1 MTRLLTIDEIK
12 ELEKQG
18 CSSTDWNLIRTTA
31 DILSVRNIRNV
42 SFSGNVVIGTFKE
55 NVSFDGG
62 LELPSG
68 IYNALIHNCIIGNNV
83 LIQNIPLGICNYE
96 ISDHVVIKDCHT
108 INCRKRSSFGNGVKV
123 AVLNEQGGREIPV
136 IENMSSHLAY
146 ILTLYRHRPLAIE
159 NLFKLIE
166 NYSLQAESD
175 KGFIAPYVRIINCG
189 DIFETKIGPY
199 AQLSGVKLLENGS
212 VMSEEDAPAVIG
224 EGVIAK
230 DFIISSDADI
240 SENVILDKCF
250 IGQGCKLG
258 KQYSAENSVFF
269 ANCIGMHGE
278 ACSIFAGPYTVTHH
292 KSTLLI
298 AGYFSFMNA
307 GSGSNQ
313 SNHMY
318 KLGPL
323 HQGIV
328 ERGSKTS
335 SDSYLLWPARIG
347 AFSIVMG
354 RHYKHA
360 DTSDLPFSYL
370 IEKENK
376 TYLTPAANLRSVGT
390 IRDAKKWQKRDKR
403 KGKNIIDQIN
413 FNLLSPYTIQKM
425 EKGERILET
434 LKVCVGETSDFYSY
448 QSARIKSNA
457 LEKGLSLYRSAIV
470 KFLGNSLI
478 SRIGSEPIRSRSELL
493 SRLRPKHDIGK
504 GDWVDMAGLIAPQS
518 EIERIIDYIE
528 GGEANLAE
536 VQKMFEQIH
545 LNYYEYEWTW
555 AVEMLERRYK
565 KGIKDWTPGDIKRF
579 IKEWLKCVI
588 DLDNELYIDAQKE
601 FTLIHRTGFG
611 VDGDLDTKHIDFSQ
625 VRGEFERNSFVV
637 ELKEH
642 IRKKT
647 ELGEKTIALIQYSE

>member
-1 MTRLLTIDEIK
+1 MSRLLSIDEIK
-12 ELEKQG
+12 VLEKQG
-18 CSSTDWNLIRTTA
+18 CSSDNWSLIRTTA
-31 DILSVRNIRNV
+31 EILSVKNIRNAT
-42 SFSGNVVIGTFKE
+42 FSGEVVIGEFRNLINFE
-55 NVSFDGG
+55 GG
-62 LELPSG
+62 LKLPSG
-68 IYNALIHNCIIGNNV
+68 IYNSIIHNCVIGNNV
-83 LIQNIPLGICNYE
+83 LIQNITSGICNYD
-96 ISDHVVIKDCHT
+96 ISDNVVIKDCHS
-108 INCRKRSSFGNGVKV
+108 INCRKKSTFGNGVKV
-123 AVLNEQGGREIPV
+123 AVLNEQGGREIPIV
-136 IENMSSHLAY
+136 ENMSSHLAY

-159 NLFKLIE
+159 NLFKLIDD
-166 NYSLQAESD
+166 YSAEKESER
-175 KGFIAPYVRIINCG
+175 GFVAPHVRIINCG
-189 DIFETKIGPY
+189 DIYETKIGPY
-199 AQLSGVKLLENGS
+199 ARLDGVKYLQNGTI
-212 VMSEEDAPAVIG
+212 VSEKDAPAVIG

-240 SENVILDKCF
+240 SENVIIDKCF

-403 KGKNIIDQIN
+403 NGDKVIDQIN

-425 EKGERILET
+425 EKGEQILKT
-434 LKVCVGETSDFYSY
+434 LKSCVGETSDFYSY
-448 QSARIKSNA
+448 QSARIKANA
-457 LEKGLSLYRSAIV
+457 LEKGLSLYNSAIV

-478 SRIGSEPIRSRSELL
+478 SRIGGEPIRSRSDLL
-493 SRLRPKHDIGK
+493 SRLRPKHEIGK

-518 EIERIIDYIE
+518 EIERVIDYIE
-528 GGEANLAE
+528 GGEANLTE
-536 VQKMFEQIH
+536 IQKMFEQIH
-545 LNYYEYEWTW
+545 QNYYEFEWTW

-565 KGIKDWTPGDIKRF
+565 KHIKDWTPGDIKRF

-625 VRGEFERNSFVV
+625 VRGDFERNSFVV

-642 IRKKT
+642 IKKKT
-647 ELGEKTIALIQYSE
+647 ELGDTTISLIQYSE

>member
-1 MTRLLTIDEIK
+1 MTRLLTIDEISK
-12 ELEKQG
+12 LEQQG
-18 CSSTDWNLIRTTA
+18 CRANDWSNIHVKSNGF
-31 DILSVRNIRNV
+31 SVNSLHNV
-42 SFSGNVVIGTFKE
+42 FFSGKVCLG
-55 NVSFDGG
+55 SFLNPVLQEGG
-62 LELPSG
+62 MSYPSG
-68 IYNALIHNCIIGNNV
+68 IYNAVIHNCTVGDDV
-83 LIQNIPLGICNYE
+83 LIQNIPSGICNYD
-96 ISDHVVIKDCHT
+96 IADHVVIKDCHSV
-108 INCRKRSSFGNGVKV
+108 ICRKASMFGNGTKV
-123 AVLNEQGGREIPV
+123 AVLNEVGGREIPI

-159 NLFKLIE
+159 NLC
-166 NYSLQAESD
+166 
-175 KGFIAPYVRIINCG
+175 RIIADFCQAQESERGRIDSYVTISNCG
-189 DIFETKIGPY
+189 DIYETRIGAF
-199 AQLSGVKLLENGS
+199 AQLNGVTLLEDGTI
-212 VMSEEDAPAVIG
+212 VSEQEAPAILG
-224 EGVIAK
+224 AGVIAK
-230 DFIISSDADI
+230 EFIISSGAEI
-240 SENVILDKCF
+240 TEGAIIDKCF
-250 IGQGCKLG
+250 IGQGCKIG
-258 KQYSAENSVFF
+258 KQYSAENSLFF

-376 TYLTPAANLRSVGT
+376 TYLTPGANIRSVGT
-390 IRDAKKWQKRDKR
+390 IRDAKKWQKRDRR
-403 KGKNIIDQIN
+403 KGRTLIDQIN

-425 EKGERILET
+425 EKGEHILET
-434 LKVCVGETSDFYSY
+434 LKSCVGETSDFYSY
-448 QSARIKSNA
+448 QSARIKAQA
-457 LEKGLSLYRSAIV
+457 LEKGLALYKSAIT

-478 SRIGSEPIRSRSELL
+478 SRIGGEPVTSQTELL
-493 SRLRPKHDIGK
+493 RRLKPMSAAGN
-504 GDWVDMAGLIAPQS
+504 GDWVDLAGLIAPQT
-518 EIERIIDYIE
+518 EIERLLDYIE
-528 GGEANLAE
+528 SGEANLGRIH
-536 VQKMFEQIH
+536 QIFEQIH
-545 LNYYEYEWTW
+545 RDYYEYEWAW
-555 AVEMLERRYK
+555 ALDLLERRSGK
-565 KGIKDWTPGDIKRF
+565 TIREWSAEDIRQF
-579 IKEWLKCVI
+579 IRKWMKCVI
-588 DLDNELYIDAQKE
+588 ELDEELYVDAKKE

-611 VDGDLDTKHIDFSQ
+611 VDGDMDTKDTDFSQ
-625 VRGEFERNSFVV
+625 VRGDFERNDFVV
-637 ELKEH
+637 EVKEH

-647 ELGEKTIALIQYSE
+647 ELGEKTLELIQFM